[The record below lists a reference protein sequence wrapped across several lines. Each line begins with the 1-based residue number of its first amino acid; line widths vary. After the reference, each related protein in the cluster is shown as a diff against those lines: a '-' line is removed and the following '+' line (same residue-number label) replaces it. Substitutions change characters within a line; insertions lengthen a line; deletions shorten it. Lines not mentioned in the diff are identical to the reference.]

1 MANIFAACV
10 GAMPSYVQM
19 SPSIIN
25 TNFSKVVPGRYRA
38 GPLICLISGA
48 SLLVVLQVV
57 GAVPRAVVG
66 AFMISM
72 GVGFA
77 SEGAETLRH
86 TVDPVDSGLILV
98 MPALMLGVGFLP
110 GLLVGLLVALLN
122 FIVIYSRAPIVR
134 FHRTGAT
141 LVSNTV
147 RPYEHRQCL
156 ELHGRHAITILS
168 LHGFLMFGSA
178 PQLARALA
186 EICREHN
193 EWVVE
198 NSSKDAFSAE
208 APPTLTAPW
217 FVVLDLRAC
226 QGCDFGAAEEL
237 AKMADV
243 ISAAG
248 GKLRLAEPPPHVA
261 RAIYR
266 VARGRLHE
274 LASFQDMLRACEDT
288 LIAAL
293 LPPQPP
299 GTVALPSSDVQAVM
313 LFMRPGHL
321 EAKHSLRVEG
331 LAASLLSLAPR
342 REVATDEVVWRPE
355 DEASSFLIV
364 LSGSL
369 ELMYDGVHVEL
380 LVPGSSCGFLFMFA
394 RGKRDTL
401 MVGSSASVVL
411 VISRNLFESMHESHP
426 SLQHQLREGMMVRVA
441 TEYQHYVRHHVV
453 THTST
458 PPPPGRRMQ

>member
-1 MANIFAACV
+1 MRARPRTEEQAGTRGLSCTAKPLKWTKKNAMHANTPV
-10 GAMPSYVQM
+10 SVLSDGA
-19 SPSIIN
+19 
-25 TNFSKVVPGRYRA
+25 
-38 GPLICLISGA
+38 PL
-48 SLLVVLQVV
+48 
-57 GAVPRAVVG
+57 
-66 AFMISM
+66 
-72 GVGFA
+72 
-77 SEGAETLRH
+77 
-86 TVDPVDSGLILV
+86 
-98 MPALMLGVGFLP
+98 
-110 GLLVGLLVALLN
+110 
-122 FIVIYSRAPIVR
+122 
-134 FHRTGAT
+134 
-141 LVSNTV
+141 
-147 RPYEHRQCL
+147 
-156 ELHGRHAITILS
+156 
-168 LHGFLMFGSA
+168 GS
-178 PQLARALA
+178 
-186 EICREHN
+186 
-193 EWVVE
+193 
-198 NSSKDAFSAE
+198 
-208 APPTLTAPW
+208 
-217 FVVLDLRAC
+217 
-226 QGCDFGAAEEL
+226 
-237 AKMADV
+237 
-243 ISAAG
+243 
-248 GKLRLAEPPPHVA
+248 
-261 RAIYR
+261 
-266 VARGRLHE
+266 
-274 LASFQDMLRACEDT
+274 
-288 LIAAL
+288 L

-458 PPPPGRRMQ
+458 PPPPGSRMQ